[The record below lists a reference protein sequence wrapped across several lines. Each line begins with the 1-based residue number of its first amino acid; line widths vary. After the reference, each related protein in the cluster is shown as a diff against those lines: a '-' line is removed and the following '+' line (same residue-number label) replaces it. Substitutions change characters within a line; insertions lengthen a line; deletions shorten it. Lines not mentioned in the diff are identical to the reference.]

1 MEKITRSVVIEAPA
15 SAAFEFLA
23 DPAHLPAI
31 WPSMVETAQGEV
43 LPDGGHRFDWT
54 YQMAGLKFHGK
65 ARTVE
70 VERDRLRVDRVE
82 GGIPSTF
89 RWRFGAQG
97 IRSEVV
103 LDVEYELPSI
113 FGWLAAPFLRR
124 LNEHEAET
132 MLANLK
138 ARLEAPAAAKGA

>member
-15 SAAFEFLA
+15 SEVFEFLA

-31 WPSMVETAQGEV
+31 WPSMVETARGEV
-43 LPDGGHRFDWT
+43 SEDGGHRFDWT
-54 YQMAGLKFHGK
+54 YQMAGLKFHGQ
-65 ARTVE
+65 AHTVE
-70 VERDRLRVDRVE
+70 VQRDRLRVDRVE

-89 RWRFGAQG
+89 RWGFGGAAG
-97 IRSEVV
+97 RTEVT
-103 LDVEYELPSI
+103 LDVEYELPSV

-132 MLANLK
+132 MLSNLK
-138 ARLEAPAAAKGA
+138 ARLEGPAVATGG